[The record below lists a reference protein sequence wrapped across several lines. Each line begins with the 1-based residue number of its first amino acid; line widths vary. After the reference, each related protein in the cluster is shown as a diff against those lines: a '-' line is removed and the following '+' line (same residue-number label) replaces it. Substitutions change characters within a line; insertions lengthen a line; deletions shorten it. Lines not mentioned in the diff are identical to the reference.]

1 VTQAWV
7 TVVFDVESDE
17 MVEDVARLTGELA
30 QDLREVGEVEYVPA
44 AGEDGAKGAEV
55 VVAATLAVLTAS
67 DPVYVQAL
75 VDTVA
80 AFLRRHE
87 GRRARLAVGGV
98 ELQIDRPSA
107 DEVAQL
113 IEMARSAIEAGA
125 GHPAER

>member
-1 VTQAWV
+1 M
-7 TVVFDVESDE
+7 TVSFVLQSDE
-17 MVEDVARLTGELA
+17 ADEDVARLIGELA
-30 QDLREVGEVEYVPA
+30 QDLREVGEVEYVQAP
-44 AGEDGAKGAEV
+44 GEDGAKGADV

-75 VDTVA
+75 VDTVV

-87 GRRARLAVGGV
+87 GRRARLAVGDA

-113 IEMARSAIEAGA
+113 IDLARSAIEARA
-125 GHPAER
+125 GHPAEH